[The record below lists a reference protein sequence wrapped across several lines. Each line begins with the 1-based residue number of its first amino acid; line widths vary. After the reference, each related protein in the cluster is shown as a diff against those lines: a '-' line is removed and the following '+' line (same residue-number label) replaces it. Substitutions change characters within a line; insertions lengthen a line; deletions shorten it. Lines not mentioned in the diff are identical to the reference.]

1 MDDEALAEVIR
12 GAQRG
17 ESASFDRLVESYLG
31 RIYGFLYRVTGSKH
45 DAEDLMQEVFL
56 RLVRT
61 IAAYEHVGRFDAWLF
76 RIAANLARDR
86 VRRARRSPLEVELV
100 AGGLGEE
107 GDARRGRR
115 GEGVAASG
123 RVAEAGL
130 VLDEEID
137 ALNVALAVLPAAER
151 EVIMLRHF
159 SQMSFK
165 EIAET
170 MGTPLGTALAR
181 GHRGLGRL
189 REIMGG
195 APAQSGS
202 VRGPSSQ
209 PVGGSSR

>member
-17 ESASFDRLVESYLG
+17 ESASFDRLVESYSG

-61 IAAYEHVGRFDAWLF
+61 IAAYEHVGRFEAWLF

-86 VRRARRSPLEVELV
+86 VRRVRRSPLEVELA
-100 AGGLGEE
+100 AGGSGEAS
-107 GDARRGRR
+107 DAGRGRSA
-115 GEGVAASG
+115 EGVAASG

-137 ALNVALAVLPAAER
+137 ALNAALAVLPAAER

-165 EIAET
+165 EIAQT

-181 GHRGLGRL
+181 SHRGLCRL
-189 REIMGG
+189 REIMSG
-195 APAQSGS
+195 ATAQSC
-202 VRGPSSQ
+202 Q
-209 PVGGSSR
+209 PAKGASR

>member
-17 ESASFDRLVESYLG
+17 ESASFDRLVESYSG

-61 IAAYEHVGRFDAWLF
+61 IAAYEHVGRFEAWLF

-86 VRRARRSPLEVELV
+86 VRRVRRSPLEVELV
-100 AGGLGEE
+100 AGGSGDG
-107 GDARRGRR
+107 GDASRGRR

-137 ALNVALAVLPAAER
+137 ALNGALAALPDAER

-195 APAQSGS
+195 APAKPGSLVGRSG
-202 VRGPSSQ
+202 Q
-209 PVGGSSR
+209 PAGGSSG